1 MDNKKWA
8 IWVCL
13 YSLIWYILYLLPLMY
28 RMTVVF
34 LKSPSSS
41 ISSFKMIILADMTH
55 FVPVVINVQHS
66 CCLLC
71 FLNLL
76 VIQPV
81 HSK

>member
-1 MDNKKWA
+1 MGHLGVFILADMVYFVPVA
-8 IWVCL
+8 INVQNDCCL
-13 YSLIWYILYLLPLMY
+13 S
-28 RMTVVF
+28 
-34 LKSPSSS
+34 KSPSSS

-76 VIQPV
+76 VIQQV